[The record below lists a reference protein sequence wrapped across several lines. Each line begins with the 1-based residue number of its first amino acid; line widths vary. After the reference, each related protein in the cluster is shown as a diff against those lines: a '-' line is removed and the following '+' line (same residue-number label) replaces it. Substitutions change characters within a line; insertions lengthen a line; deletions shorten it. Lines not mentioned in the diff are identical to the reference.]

1 MDGGEENIK
10 GKVSRIIL
18 VLGRVLKMLKILFTI
33 LLFALAIR
41 LLTFNFNQTLPKT
54 LVINSFKAHQN
65 NFYTASSDNFNIS
78 FFYKGKIQAQDVI
91 SYKNFSYDNKYKSY
105 NIEDAQVVKSNPTGF
120 SRVKK
125 DLFYLKQDLL
135 KQLNLVLAGKSYE
148 LSAGMLF
155 GDKTALSKDF
165 KQDLTTAGLIH
176 IVVVSGFNIS
186 LVGLLILNSLK
197 KFGQIAYLSSF
208 LGIILY
214 STLVGLEPPV
224 LRALIMGSIVI
235 IARVKGEESNQ
246 IYLLFIAAYIMILLN
261 PLILTSLSFQ
271 LSFMATLGILIFTPI
286 FDQIFPKALSDLS
299 ASLSAQ
305 VMVIPILALNFK
317 QVSIISPIANLLTLW
332 AVPIITVVSGLLLL
346 ISFVSVKI
354 GWFLS
359 FLVTMPSLVIE
370 ITVSNLSKVA
380 FASVAVEVDILK
392 VVIMYLCIFAFYLYY
407 TFYLSRP

>member
-1 MDGGEENIK
+1 MK
-10 GKVSRIIL
+10 Y
-18 VLGRVLKMLKILFTI
+18 
-33 LLFALAIR
+33 
-41 LLTFNFNQTLPKT
+41 
-54 LVINSFKAHQN
+54 NS
-65 NFYTASSDNFNIS
+65 
-78 FFYKGKIQAQDVI
+78 
-91 SYKNFSYDNKYKSY
+91 
-105 NIEDAQVVKSNPTGF
+105 
-120 SRVKK
+120 
-125 DLFYLKQDLL
+125 
-135 KQLNLVLAGKSYE
+135 LNLF
-148 LSAGMLF
+148 F
-155 GDKTALSKDF
+155 GSGSSEDFLEDLEQLKEFQEKEVFDLIDHIIKWYPEEDIDKEWEEWSKDF
-165 KQDLTTAGLIH
+165 KEDLTTAGLIH

-346 ISFVSVKI
+346 ISFVSVQI
-354 GWFLS
+354 ASFLS